1 MIPHPECV
9 SPELL
14 ELLHLLAKL
23 DELHG
28 AALGGGTSLALVF
41 GHRRSVDID
50 FFLVDPFDSIGMQEA
65 LARSVPGI
73 QFVNRTAGS
82 LCAITGTVKVDI
94 LLHSYPLIQGHSRLD
109 TIPCLSLPDMAAMKI
124 NAVTNRGSKKD
135 YTDLL
140 LLNDNGISLSDALD
154 LFCHKYGQ
162 AGRFLAIRSLN
173 WFDDTLGEPDPL
185 YTNGWTWPEVRK
197 RMEALARNLI
207 VEAT

>member
-1 MIPHPECV
+1 MIPHPESV

-14 ELLHLLAKL
+14 DLLHILAKL
-23 DELHG
+23 DELRG

-82 LCAITGTVKVDI
+82 LCATTGTVKVDI
-94 LLHSYPLIQGHSRLD
+94 LLHSYPLLQGHTSLD
-109 TIPCLSLPDMAAMKI
+109 TVPCLSLPDMAAMKV

-135 YTDLL
+135 FSDLL
-140 LLNDNGISLSDALD
+140 LLNENGIYLSDALD
-154 LFCHKYGQ
+154 LFCRKYGQ

-173 WFDDTLGEPDPL
+173 WFDDTIGEPDPL
-185 YTNGWTWPEVRK
+185 YLNGWTWPEVRH
-197 RMEALARNLI
+197 RMAMLAQTLVI
-207 VEAT
+207 D